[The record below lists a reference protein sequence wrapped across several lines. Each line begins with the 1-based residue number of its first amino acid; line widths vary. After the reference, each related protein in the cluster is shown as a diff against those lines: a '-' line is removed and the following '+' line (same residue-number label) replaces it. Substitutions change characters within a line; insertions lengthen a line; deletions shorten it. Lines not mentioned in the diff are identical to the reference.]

1 MLEKDLTKKY
11 EELSAT
17 EKIQANCDLK
27 ATNIILQ
34 GLPSDVYLLVNHH
47 IVAKDLWEK
56 FNYKCKRRQ
65 SLFAAGTSG
74 TRANIS
80 RTGGNNSGQ
89 QRVVKCFN
97 CQGKGHMARQYP
109 KPKRKRDAIWFR
121 DKVLSVEAQGSS
133 KVLNEDELAF
143 LADPRVT
150 EGSVTQTVITHNV
163 AYQVDDLDA
172 YDFDCD
178 EISTA
183 KAVLISYLSSYESF
197 SLRPNG
203 DSLRKCILSGPYKP
217 TTVLVQVVAT
227 TDDSPVIPEHITVV
241 TPMNMSPTNKAH
253 FEAEKEAIHLILTG
267 IGDEIYSTV
276 DACQTAQEMWEA
288 IERLQQGESLNIQD
302 VKTNLF
308 WEFSKF
314 TSHMEKQWNL
324 ITPDSTS

>member
-183 KAVLISYLSSYESF
+183 KAYLYETQNATVHDTNSPAQQVAMILSVFERLLNQVTNYNKVNKDNLIANESLSAELERYKERVKLLEERQNFCGMKEIKKEF
-197 SLRPNG
+197 SVARTPQQNG
-203 DSLRKCILSGPYKP
+203 NAKRKNMTLIEAARTMLADSLLPIL
-217 TTVLVQVVAT
+217 
-227 TDDSPVIPEHITVV
+227 
-241 TPMNMSPTNKAH
+241 
-253 FEAEKEAIHLILTG
+253 F
-267 IGDEIYSTV
+267 
-276 DACQTAQEMWEA
+276 
-288 IERLQQGESLNIQD
+288 
-302 VKTNLF
+302 
-308 WEFSKF
+308 
-314 TSHMEKQWNL
+314 
-324 ITPDSTS
+324 